1 MLVYVISKNGKPLM
15 PTGRGGHVR
24 WLLKTK
30 QAKIVR
36 SKPFTIQLLYD
47 TPEKVQ
53 HLTGGTDPGRTNI
66 GEAVLKDSGEAV
78 YAAHVATRNK
88 DIPKLMKNRAMHR
101 RASRRGERKR
111 RQRRAKKNG
120 TITNP
125 IVKDRILPG
134 CDEPIHNKYIINSE
148 SRFMNRNRPAG
159 WLTPTAN
166 QLLQTHLN
174 AIDEVCA
181 LLPIADWCLE
191 VNKFSFMRME
201 DGSIRG
207 IDYQNGRLKG
217 YKDAKEYIFAEQHGV
232 CACCGKPIEHYH
244 HIAQRHENGSDR
256 PENLVGLC
264 NNCHTK
270 VHKGKLKSKIK
281 KIGEEK
287 KYSALSVLNQ
297 IFPRLYAGLVK
308 RFGEEHIHLCTGYET
323 KAVREQTMLP
333 KEHYADAMCIAAI
346 PSGTKPN
353 LGNVVVYEIQ
363 QFRRHDR
370 SIIHHQT
377 ERTYKMNGKV
387 VAKNRKPR
395 FEQKGPSLQDYLL
408 TFPKEERRSVCSRLN
423 ITPSMR
429 YYNNLDRKA
438 FPGDIFIYKHKR
450 YVLSGQRTG
459 GAYYLAIGVKNTNF
473 PAQACRLIKAGGL
486 VYL

>member
-1 MLVYVISKNGKPLM
+1 MLVYVIGKDGDPLM
-15 PTGRGGHVR
+15 PTQRFGWVRRQLKAGR
-24 WLLKTK
+24 
-30 QAKIVR
+30 AKVVR
-36 SKPFTIQLLYD
+36 SKPFTIQLLYN
-47 TPEKVQ
+47 TTKKIE

-78 YAAHVATRNK
+78 YAAHIATRNK
-88 DIPKLMKNRAMHR
+88 DIPKLMQNRAMHR
-101 RASRRGERKR
+101 RASRQGERKR

-134 CDEPIHNKYIINSE
+134 CKEPIHNKYIINSE
-148 SRFMNRNRPAG
+148 SRFANRSRPAG

-174 AIDEVCA
+174 AIDEACE
-181 LLPIADWCLE
+181 LLPITDWCLE
-191 VNKFSFMRME
+191 VNNFSFMRME

-244 HIAQRHENGSDR
+244 HIVPRHENGFDG

-264 NNCHTK
+264 DNCHTQ
-270 VHKGKLKSKIK
+270 VHKGKLENKIK

-287 KYSALSVLNQ
+287 KYAALSILNQ
-297 IFPRLYAGLVK
+297 IFPRLYTGLVE
-308 RFGEEHIHLCTGYET
+308 RFGIEHVHLCAGYDT

-346 PSGTKPN
+346 PSGTKPY
-353 LGNVVVYEIQ
+353 LGNTVVYEIQ

-377 ERTYKMNGKV
+377 ERTYKLNGEV

-408 TFPKEERRSVCSRLN
+408 TFPEEERRSVCSRLSVV
-423 ITPSMR
+423 PSKR
-429 YYNNLDRKA
+429 CYNNLDRKA

-450 YVLSGQRTG
+450 YVLSGQRTR
-459 GAYYLAIGVKNTNF
+459 GAYYLAVGVNKVNF
-473 PAQACRLIKAGGL
+473 PAKDCRLIKAGGL